1 MLELILIDDAVTE
14 LKMRAFNAG
23 TEGGSFAGLSI
34 EDILQKKNLIFNDF
48 VILNTILVISIFYL

>member
-14 LKMRAFNAG
+14 LKAFNAG
-23 TEGGSFAGLSI
+23 TEGKRFARLSI

-48 VILNTILVISIFYL
+48 VILNTNLVISIFYL